1 MSAMDLAMRNAGQ
14 NHDLIIKRMTIGDVN
29 YEYFGSRESEKIKK
43 QQQELLIK
51 HKKSQKEL
59 I

>member
-1 MSAMDLAMRNAGQ
+1 MRNAGQ

-29 YEYFGSRESEKIKK
+29 YEYFDPRESEKIKK
-43 QQQELLIK
+43 QQQQELLIK